1 MEALLKAEIRIEVGS
16 RACAALRGAGFI
28 PAVLYGKAAEVKQ
41 LKVDQKLVSDYFR
54 NVAKQ
59 ELNLECDG
67 ENLKVSI
74 SEVQRHPISRDIL
87 HLDFLRI

>member
-1 MEALLKAEIRIEVGS
+1 MEATLKAEIREETGG
-16 RACAALRGAGFI
+16 RACGDLRDSGFV
-28 PAVLYGKAAEVKQ
+28 PGVLYGKSAAVKN
-41 LKVDQKLVSDYFR
+41 LKIEKKLVGDYFR

-59 ELNLECDG
+59 ELNLDCDG

>member
-1 MEALLKAEIRIEVGS
+1 MEATLKAEIRKETGG
-16 RACAALRGAGFI
+16 RACGDLRDNGFT
-28 PAVLYGKAAEVKQ
+28 PAVLYGKSAEVKQ
-41 LKVDQKLVSDYFR
+41 LKVDTKSISDYFR

-59 ELNLECDG
+59 ELNLDCDG

-74 SEVQRHPISRDIL
+74 CEVQRHPISRDIL